1 MLFAVVGDGRA
12 VLGDGDGDLL
22 GDRVDLERTVHDHE
36 FDVREVGVDVLK
48 IFRLDADRVFA
59 RVGALRRPGGSL
71 GRLDALGRIVEIVVG
86 RHGDVAIDGVLRAV
100 IGDGIAVLGNGDG
113 DLIGDRVD
121 LELAVHDHELNVREV
136 GVDVLKIFRLD
147 ADRVFARVGA
157 LRRPGGGLGRLD
169 TGGHVVEIV
178 IRRYGLVALHG
189 VFLAVIGDGIAVLDD
204 GDGDL
209 IADRVDLEPAVHND
223 DFDIAVVAGGDD
235 EVFLRQTHRV
245 GAGVGARHSR
255 LAAQLNGDRIVGHVG
270 GVALGDVLV
279 AVIGEGSGVAPDGYD
294 DLIGDRGDLQLA
306 VVRGGNDVASG
317 RVHHADGAVCEVC
330 RVLAHVGARRADGD
344 GREAGLDLRA
354 VDLFLTG
361 NREAAH
367 GPLGAVVDMGG
378 AVRRQ
383 LEILIVEE
391 LDHVPALVRA
401 HGELLRRRAHGRVAL
416 DGLGRFG
423 DLGADLRRVGLA
435 LGHFNERA
443 VLVLVVVPVVV
454 DNVLVG
460 IVQLVVIALDVLA
473 PIAERDIRNVGQGAF
488 GLLNSLLHVLGRHG
502 VLRVHDHR
510 AARRDGGNRRGV
522 AVLAHRVARAGQE
535 LRHGVGHDDVFGLG
549 VAHVLHRDGVGD
561 RVANVVVGLGSRRG
575 LLLGIERVVA
585 RDRQGAVFLL
595 DCVVRRHIALGVGD
609 RCTGDLRDRR
619 VNADQRLLIL
629 VVVQHG
635 HIQGVAREQS
645 SVAVRRFDG
654 AADNAVCRVRHG
666 ARVVVGVFQLSGGD
680 LHGALID
687 DQLAVVHNELDV
699 REVRAVVREVRFLQ
713 THRVGVRVG
722 ARCRIGAAEGEVRFL
737 IEFVADA
744 HIVAGDGMLRAVIR
758 HGGFVARDCHDHFVL
773 HRRDGQLARRLGNGV
788 VLRNVRAGGVKDLH
802 GAAERAGVL
811 TLLSALGHVGQVLV
825 GMASQQA
832 GRRDAVDALLGAVV
846 DSLRTLAGEGHGIL
860 RVGDDERAG
869 RLGHDI
875 VLRNVVAA
883 GVFNDHVAG
892 ERAFMAA
899 DILALRLV
907 GQARVGVVFH
917 KAAIRDAV
925 DALHAA
931 VVGEGLALA
940 GEGHG
945 ARLDS
950 QRADHGHAEGV
961 VIGHILFCAVHRA
974 DDAVAV
980 DRVIAGAHVGLLAAG
995 RVCYLKR
1002 IARHQRA
1009 GVGVLMIRQRRA
1021 VVDRLSGRR
1030 GDGDGIARPRGDGEL
1045 ALVLDDGVVALLEVR
1060 AGGEG
1065 DGVLY
1070 LTLGHVGHAAG
1081 GLDIGHF
1088 AGDKAFPAGDVRT
1101 GERRA
1106 VVGLA
1111 RRFGRQGHGAPVN
1124 GELAVRHNE
1133 CDLAEVRVCILEA
1146 RGREAHG
1153 VIVCVGAFRMGACV
1167 LSKAEIFRLIQA
1179 VRNAL
1184 DLVAID
1190 AVLFA
1195 VIGGGIG
1202 AAGDGDGD
1210 FLLGRRDGQRAV
1222 HDHEFNVR
1230 EVRVGV
1236 LEVAGLDAD
1245 IVRADIDARRRP
1257 CGHLGRLDTGGH
1269 VVEIVIRRHGLVA
1282 LHGVFLAVIGDGIAV
1297 LGDGDGD
1304 LIGDR
1309 VDRERAVHDHE
1320 LDVREVLI
1328 DVLKVVRLDADR
1340 VRAHVDALRRPGVGA
1355 RLGDARLDI
1364 VEIVIRRH
1372 GLIAVDGVLFAV
1384 VGGAAGFLG
1393 DGDGD
1398 LRGDLVDRQHA
1409 GLVFYG
1415 VVAGQGG
1422 LSVSAVGN
1430 GVLVNDVELRAG
1442 VGDGALRRHEEGEV
1456 FLRVAVDETGDVK
1469 ARLRERRAVVGLAR
1483 VLCLERQGD
1492 GVING
1497 DDVLRHIRLNGDA
1510 VGGIIVFHDS
1520 RRIALIQSVRLARRQ
1535 GFVDGLGAGLV
1546 VGNLHG
1552 RAEQIVV
1559 DGIAGGVELEVQL
1572 QHRGAVAGE
1581 RRRFDVG
1588 RGGVKRILAV
1598 LLVRLV
1604 LGGDG
1609 DGGAGRGET
1618 GGSIFRRSGIR
1629 FAVVQL
1635 IIELDDVF
1643 GVLVR
1648 RPDGIEVV
1656 IAAVNI
1662 VHHGLSAGAEQ
1673 GAGAIR
1679 LRVPAG
1685 ERIAGAGERLVAQKR
1700 HARVVDERAFVL
1712 LGLIRAEVGVVGQ
1725 RHGGDLVAP
1734 DGVERDLGRNLNLA
1748 AGVIHRS
1755 RAIVLCVPA
1764 EEHLARG
1771 RRQPRRGLHVRVS
1784 VLRVGLGVRGRGAHA
1799 AVGVIDH
1806 RESFDIDIV
1815 GIERDILV
1823 DFLVEVE
1830 GLIAF
1835 SFFGAPA
1842 HKYPLA
1848 GCFGRLMRR
1857 QIVLR
1862 DLSAIRNSFQRF
1874 GSVAVHADVDF
1885 AVYRGRRPVGVDH
1898 DIVVG
1903 HGAAE
1908 GMLMSLGAGGVIVPA
1923 AKGIVSLA
1931 VRRRGRIA
1939 HFGDILLKLFRD

>member
-1 MLFAVVGDGRA
+1 M
-12 VLGDGDGDLL
+12 
-22 GDRVDLERTVHDHE
+22 
-36 FDVREVGVDVLK
+36 
-48 IFRLDADRVFA
+48 
-59 RVGALRRPGGSL
+59 
-71 GRLDALGRIVEIVVG
+71 
-86 RHGDVAIDGVLRAV
+86 LRAV

-121 LELAVHDHELNVREV
+121 LEHIVHDLEHNVREV

-147 ADRVFARVGA
+147 ADRVRARVGA

-223 DFDIAVVAGGDD
+223 DFDIVVVAGGDD
-235 EVFLRQTHRV
+235 EVVLRQTHPV
-245 GAGVGARHSR
+245 GAGIGARHSR
-255 LAAQLNGDRIVGHVG
+255 LAGQIDGDRIVGHVG

-279 AVIGEGSGVAPDGYD
+279 AVIGEGSDVAPDGYG

-306 VVRGGNDVASG
+306 VVRGGDDVASS
-317 RVHHADGAVCEVC
+317 RIHHADGAVCEVC
-330 RVLAHVGARRADGD
+330 RVLAHVGALRADGD

-460 IVQLVVIALDVLA
+460 IVQLVGIALDVLA

-488 GLLNSLLHVLGRHG
+488 GLLNSLLHVRRRHG

-522 AVLAHRVARAGQE
+522 LIRAYRVARAGQE
-535 LRHGVGHDDVFGLG
+535 LRHGVGHDDVFGL
-549 VAHVLHRDGVGD
+549 VLRHVLHRDGVGD

-585 RDRQGAVFLL
+585 RDGQGAVSLL
-595 DCVVRRHIALGVGD
+595 DRIVRRHIALGVGD

-666 ARVVVGVFQLSGGD
+666 ARVVVSVFQLSGGD

-699 REVRAVVREVRFLQ
+699 REVRAGVREVRFLQ

-737 IEFVADA
+737 IELVADA

-758 HGGFVARDCHDHFVL
+758 HDGFVARDRHDHFVL

-860 RVGDDERAG
+860 RVGDGERAG

-899 DILALRLV
+899 DVLAFRLV
-907 GQARVGVVFH
+907 GQALVGMVFH
-917 KAAIRDAV
+917 KAAIRDAG
-925 DALHAA
+925 DALHFA

-940 GEGHG
+940 GEAHG
-945 ARLDS
+945 TRRNGELAVH
-950 QRADHGHAEGV
+950 AAAEGV
-961 VIGHILFCAVHRA
+961 VIGHVGSTAHDFIALDNVRTFVVHVRGAAFHDRLQNVAVHQCVLRVSEA
-974 DDAVAV
+974 AV
-980 DRVIAGAHVGLLAAG
+980 
-995 RVCYLKR
+995 
-1002 IARHQRA
+1002 
-1009 GVGVLMIRQRRA
+1009 RQRRA
-1021 VVDRLSGRR
+1021 VVGLFGALRR
-1030 GDGDGIARPRGDGEL
+1030 DDDFPGDLCDGEL
-1045 ALVLDDGVVALLEVR
+1045 ALVPDDGVVALLEAR

-1065 DGVLY
+1065 DGVGDFALI
-1070 LTLGHVGHAAG
+1070 HVGHAAG
-1081 GLDIGHF
+1081 GLDVGHL
-1088 AGDKAFPAGDVRT
+1088 AGDEAVPAGDVRT

-1106 VVGLA
+1106 VVFLF
-1111 RRFGRQGHGAPVN
+1111 RRFGLQSHGARVN
-1124 GELAVRHNE
+1124 GELAVRHDELNVRE
-1133 CDLAEVRVCILEA
+1133 VLAVVLKLRGIQTHRVGGRVGCFHLGGAGEGEVFLRVQRVADRDRVALSRLLCA
-1146 RGREAHG
+1146 VVGGRRG
-1153 VIVCVGAFRMGACV
+1153 
-1167 LSKAEIFRLIQA
+1167 
-1179 VRNAL
+1179 
-1184 DLVAID
+1184 VAN
-1190 AVLFA
+1190 
-1195 VIGGGIG
+1195 
-1202 AAGDGDGD
+1202 DGDGD

-1257 CGHLGRLDTGGH
+1257 CGRLGRLDTGGH

-1282 LHGVFLAVIGDGIAV
+1282 LHGVFLAVIGDGIGV
-1297 LGDGDGD
+1297 LFDRNDD

-1309 VDRERAVHDHE
+1309 VDLERTVHDHE

-1328 DVLKVVRLDADR
+1328 DVLKVGRLDADR
-1340 VRAHVDALRRPGVGA
+1340 VFAHVDALRRPGVG
-1355 RLGDARLDI
+1355 LGLFDARLDI

-1430 GVLVNDVELRAG
+1430 GRPVNDVGLRAG
-1442 VGDGALRRHEEGEV
+1442 VGDGALRRHGEGEV

-1483 VLCLERQGD
+1483 VLRLERQGN
-1492 GVING
+1492 GVV
-1497 DDVLRHIRLNGDA
+1497 DDDRVDLLAVRVGNENDA
-1510 VGGIIVFHDS
+1510 VVGRIIAVKLGIFKAGEES
-1520 RRIALIQSVRLARRQ
+1520 ARYRLRRGRLANRSYAELGGRDRYSRSLEVVEDVI
-1535 GFVDGLGAGLV
+1535 VD
-1546 VGNLHG
+1546 
-1552 RAEQIVV
+1552 
-1559 DGIAGGVELEVQL
+1559 GVELEVQL

-1588 RGGVKRILAV
+1588 RGFIIDILAV
-1598 LLVRLV
+1598 LLIRLV

-1609 DGGAGRGET
+1609 DGGAGRAGA
-1618 GGSIFRRSGIR
+1618 GLVRGAGRLGIC
-1629 FAVVQL
+1629 FAVVVL
-1635 IIELDDVF
+1635 IIILNGVF
-1643 GVLVR
+1643 GIRVR
-1648 RPDGIEVV
+1648 RPHGIEVV
-1656 IAAVNI
+1656 IAAVDI
-1662 VHHGLSAGAEQ
+1662 VHHGIGAGAEQ
-1673 GAGAIR
+1673 GAGAVR
-1679 LRVPAG
+1679 LGVPAG
-1685 ERIAGAGERLVAQKR
+1685 KRIAGALKRIAAQKL
-1700 HARVVDERAFVL
+1700 HARVVDERASVL
-1712 LGLIRAEVGVVGQ
+1712 FGHIRAEVGVVGQ

-1734 DGVERDLGRNLNLA
+1734 DGVERDLGRNLDLA
-1748 AGVIHRS
+1748 AGVIVR
-1755 RAIVLCVPA
+1755 RRGFLVGAPA

-1784 VLRVGLGVRGRGAHA
+1784 VLRVGLGVRGRGARA
-1799 AVGVIDH
+1799 AVGVIGH
-1806 RESFDIDIV
+1806 GKRFDIDIV
-1815 GIERDILV
+1815 GVERDIFV
-1823 DFLVEVE
+1823 DFFVEVE
-1830 GLIAF
+1830 GVVASLVV
-1835 SFFGAPA
+1835 FGAPA
-1842 HKYPLA
+1842 HKHPRA
-1848 GCFGRLMRR
+1848 VCFGRLMRR

-1885 AVYRGRRPVGVDH
+1885 AFYLGRRPLGVDH

-1923 AKGIVSLA
+1923 AKGIVFLA
-1931 VRRRGRIA
+1931 VRRCWRIA

>member
-1 MLFAVVGDGRA
+1 M
-12 VLGDGDGDLL
+12 
-22 GDRVDLERTVHDHE
+22 
-36 FDVREVGVDVLK
+36 
-48 IFRLDADRVFA
+48 
-59 RVGALRRPGGSL
+59 
-71 GRLDALGRIVEIVVG
+71 
-86 RHGDVAIDGVLRAV
+86 
-100 IGDGIAVLGNGDG
+100 
-113 DLIGDRVD
+113 
-121 LELAVHDHELNVREV
+121 
-136 GVDVLKIFRLD
+136 
-147 ADRVFARVGA
+147 
-157 LRRPGGGLGRLD
+157 
-169 TGGHVVEIV
+169 
-178 IRRYGLVALHG
+178 
-189 VFLAVIGDGIAVLDD
+189 FLAVIGDGIAVLDD

-279 AVIGEGSGVAPDGYD
+279 AVIGEGSGVAPDGYG

-306 VVRGGNDVASG
+306 VVRGGDDVASS
-317 RVHHADGAVCEVC
+317 RIHHADGAVCEVC

-416 DGLGRFG
+416 DGLGLFG

-473 PIAERDIRNVGQGAF
+473 PIAERDVRNVGQGAV
-488 GLLNSLLHVLGRHG
+488 GLLNGLLHVLGRHD

-666 ARVVVGVFQLSGGD
+666 ARVVVSVFQLSGGD

-687 DQLAVVHNELDV
+687 DKLAVVHDESDV
-699 REVRAVVREVRFLQ
+699 REVRAGVREVRFLQ

-737 IEFVADA
+737 IELVADA

-758 HGGFVARDCHDHFVL
+758 HGGFVARDRHDHFVL

-892 ERAFMAA
+892 EHAFMAA
-899 DILALRLV
+899 DILAFRLV

-917 KAAIRDAV
+917 KAVRRDAV
-925 DALHAA
+925 DALHFA

-995 RVCYLKR
+995 RVCYLER

-1045 ALVLDDGVVALLEVR
+1045 ALVPDDVVVAFLEAR

-1065 DGVLY
+1065 DGVGDLA
-1070 LTLGHVGHAAG
+1070 LIHVGHAAG
-1081 GLDIGHF
+1081 GLDVGHF
-1088 AGDKAFPAGDVRT
+1088 AGDEAIPAGDVRA
-1101 GERRA
+1101 GERCA

-1111 RRFGRQGHGAPVN
+1111 RRFRRQRHGARRN

-1146 RGREAHG
+1146 SGREAHG

-1179 VRNAL
+1179 VRDVL

-1282 LHGVFLAVIGDGIAV
+1282 LHGVFLAVIGDGIGV
-1297 LGDGDGD
+1297 LFDRNDD

-1309 VDRERAVHDHE
+1309 VDLERAVHDHE

-1393 DGDGD
+1393 DGNGD

-1430 GVLVNDVELRAG
+1430 GVLVNDVGLRAG
-1442 VGDGALRRHEEGEV
+1442 VGDGAVRRHGEGEV

-1483 VLCLERQGD
+1483 VLRLERQGN
-1492 GVING
+1492 GVV
-1497 DDVLRHIRLNGDA
+1497 DDDRVDLLAVRVGNENDA
-1510 VGGIIVFHDS
+1510 VVGRIIAVKLGIFKAGEES
-1520 RRIALIQSVRLARRQ
+1520 ARYRLRRGRLANRSYAELGGRDRYSRSLEVVEDVI
-1535 GFVDGLGAGLV
+1535 VD
-1546 VGNLHG
+1546 
-1552 RAEQIVV
+1552 
-1559 DGIAGGVELEVQL
+1559 GVELEVQL

-1588 RGGVKRILAV
+1588 RGFIIDILAV
-1598 LLVRLV
+1598 LLIRLV

-1609 DGGAGRGET
+1609 DGGAGRAGA
-1618 GGSIFRRSGIR
+1618 GLVRGAGRLGIC
-1629 FAVVQL
+1629 FAVVVL
-1635 IIELDDVF
+1635 IIILNGVF
-1643 GVLVR
+1643 GIRVR
-1648 RPDGIEVV
+1648 RPHGIEVV
-1656 IAAVNI
+1656 IAAVDI
-1662 VHHGLSAGAEQ
+1662 VHHGIGAGAEQ
-1673 GAGAIR
+1673 GAGAVR
-1679 LRVPAG
+1679 LGVPAG
-1685 ERIAGAGERLVAQKR
+1685 KRIAGALKRIAVQKL
-1700 HARVVDERAFVL
+1700 HARVVDERASVL
-1712 LGLIRAEVGVVGQ
+1712 FGHIRAEVGVVGQ

-1734 DGVERDLGRNLNLA
+1734 DGVERDLGRNLDLA
-1748 AGVIHRS
+1748 AGVIVR
-1755 RAIVLCVPA
+1755 RRGILVGAPA
-1764 EEHLARG
+1764 EEHLARR

-1784 VLRVGLGVRGRGAHA
+1784 VLRVGLGVRGRGARA
-1799 AVGVIDH
+1799 AVGVIGH
-1806 RESFDIDIV
+1806 GKRFDIDIV
-1815 GIERDILV
+1815 GVERDIFV
-1823 DFLVEVE
+1823 DFFVEVE
-1830 GLIAF
+1830 GVVASLVV
-1835 SFFGAPA
+1835 FGAPA
-1842 HKYPLA
+1842 HKHPRA
-1848 GCFGRLMRR
+1848 VCFGRLMRR

-1885 AVYRGRRPVGVDH
+1885 AFYLGRRPLGVDH

-1923 AKGIVSLA
+1923 AKGIVFLA
-1931 VRRRGRIA
+1931 VRRCWRIA